1 MSSVSI
7 TTLKGYFNAGD
18 EPTEANFVDVFDSLL
33 NLADGGT
40 VAGAL
45 TTSEQV
51 FARGYAS
58 TKPSLIVKW
67 PAHTDST
74 AGNAT
79 ITIAELLTGIL
90 EADVA
95 TQVTY
100 TLPTAALA
108 VAGVNGVAVGDCID
122 FSVISTGTA
131 GDDEIITVAMG
142 SGGTAVGGMTVP
154 NHNDAHDA
162 ASVGAGLFRMR
173 FTNVTST
180 SEAYTVYRLA

>member
-67 PAHTDST
+67 PAATDET
-74 AGNAT
+74 ASALT
-79 ITIAELLTGIL
+79 VTIAQILTGIITMDPT
-90 EADVA
+90 ADRA
-95 TQVTY
+95 W

-108 VAGVNGVAVGDCID
+108 VDGVNSVAVGDCID
-122 FSVISTGTA
+122 FSIINTGTA
-131 GDDEIITVAMG
+131 NADEIITVSAG
-142 SGGTAVGGMTVP
+142 SGGTLVGSGAICTANAV
-154 NHNDAHDA
+154 NDAM
-162 ASVGAGLFRMR
+162 STGSGLFRMR
-173 FTNVTST
+173 FTNVTSS
-180 SEAYTVYRLA
+180 SEAYVCYRIA